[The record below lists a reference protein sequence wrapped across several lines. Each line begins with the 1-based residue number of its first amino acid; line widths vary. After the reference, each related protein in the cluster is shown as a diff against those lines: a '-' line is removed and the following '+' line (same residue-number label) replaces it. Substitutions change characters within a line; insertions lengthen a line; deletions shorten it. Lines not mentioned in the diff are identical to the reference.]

1 MASLSQAL
9 ALPALVL
16 TIERSLAV
24 VVISW
29 ASLAHLSTSCRIS
42 QSSLRPWRRES
53 LLGLRPCLR
62 QSSSTINSWWRTWL
76 SWSSC
81 RPNLQHEFA
90 AIKVLHKLFH
100 VGWTDL
106 RLASTTALTTSAAT
120 ATRLFLSTT
129 LHSLPPTWPKRLVQ
143 VQVPLTQALYLATS
157 LLDRSSVHQQV
168 RPLVLSLPRRLPT

>member
-1 MASLSQAL
+1 M
-9 ALPALVL
+9 
-16 TIERSLAV
+16 
-24 VVISW
+24 
-29 ASLAHLSTSCRIS
+29 
-42 QSSLRPWRRES
+42 
-53 LLGLRPCLR
+53 GLRPCLR

-90 AIKVLHKLFH
+90 ALPVLYKVFH

-129 LHSLPPTWPKRLVQ
+129 LQSTGMHCSMVTTLHCTAQ
-143 VQVPLTQALYLATS
+143 HHNIICATS
-157 LLDRSSVHQQV
+157 HCTVPDFNEKKISIYLPIDELSMISFLV
-168 RPLVLSLPRRLPT
+168 RRKVIKY

>member
-1 MASLSQAL
+1 M
-9 ALPALVL
+9 
-16 TIERSLAV
+16 
-24 VVISW
+24 
-29 ASLAHLSTSCRIS
+29 
-42 QSSLRPWRRES
+42 
-53 LLGLRPCLR
+53 GLRPCLR

-90 AIKVLHKLFH
+90 ALKVLHKVFH

-129 LHSLPPTWPKRLVQ
+129 LHSLPPTWSERLVQ
-143 VQVPLTQALYLATS
+143 VQVP
-157 LLDRSSVHQQV
+157 H
-168 RPLVLSLPRRLPT
+168 PGSLPGHVSPGLVFCPPAGQATGPLSPQETPYLDKLNLASLWQD